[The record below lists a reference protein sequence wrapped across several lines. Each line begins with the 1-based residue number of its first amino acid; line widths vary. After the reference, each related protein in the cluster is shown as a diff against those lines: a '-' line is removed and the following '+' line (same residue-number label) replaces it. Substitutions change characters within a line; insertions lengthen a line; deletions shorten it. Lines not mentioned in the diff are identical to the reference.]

1 MNMPNF
7 KLSSMIGEDFETCR
21 AAGYSY
27 RREMTHAVMWGT
39 ECACKLGC

>member
-27 RREMTHAVMWGT
+27 RREMTHAVMGH
-39 ECACKLGC
+39 